1 MRSGSSNT
9 WASPDSRIYIDLD
22 NTLVINPMNKY
33 VFPVVYREMSD
44 HLGLEPDYV
53 RRLLIKK
60 HLEYIVKN
68 PLLAYDWDF
77 LMKCVVRDLGYPK
90 NVNLLELHLENCHK
104 AEVLDN
110 AVEILEELAS
120 SGYHI
125 VIATNG
131 LWKYQRCIV
140 EHTGLKHVVD
150 AVLTPDATG
159 CLKNSSNYYYL
170 LRPAKLM
177 LSVGDN

>member
-1 MRSGSSNT
+1 MCWVPIMRSGSSNT

-68 PLLAYDWDF
+68 PLLACLLYTSPSP
-77 LMKCVVRDLGYPK
+77 RDLSTSRIP
-90 NVNLLELHLENCHK
+90 
-104 AEVLDN
+104 
-110 AVEILEELAS
+110 S
-120 SGYHI
+120 S
-125 VIATNG
+125 A
-131 LWKYQRCIV
+131 
-140 EHTGLKHVVD
+140 
-150 AVLTPDATG
+150 
-159 CLKNSSNYYYL
+159 
-170 LRPAKLM
+170 
-177 LSVGDN
+177 